1 MTLSIA
7 PHQFRSHL
15 PIYWHC
21 NITCGKHFVH
31 VTARSPQ
38 AAYRKAKAQLKELE
52 K

>member
-21 NITCGKHFVH
+21 NIRTGKRFVH

-38 AAYRKAKAQLKELE
+38 AAYRKALAMLREL
-52 K
+52 